1 MLEYLRI
8 RSFAIIEDV
17 ELDLGPGLSAITG
30 ETGAGKSILV
40 GALTGLRGA
49 RLTREYVRDGADQAT
64 VEAVLSR
71 DGFGA
76 ARDDGWGGEAGSEA
90 GDMEDDG
97 EGLLLTRTL
106 SASGRSRQRLDGEL
120 VTAKR
125 LAEVVGPRL
134 DISGQHDGQTLTDPS
149 THLGLLDSAGVSQK
163 IRDGV
168 SEAVA
173 AVVEGS
179 RRLGQLSLD
188 ERERASRLDLL
199 SYQLGELEAA
209 QPEPGEHA
217 SLDTERRR
225 LASATELEQAARGAL
240 GLLYEDE
247 GSAVDRIGRCERL
260 LGEAA
265 ELDPSLRELPE
276 RLSDARAQ
284 CDDVARELLSYAGSI
299 EGDPARLDAV
309 QTRLAELDRLRR
321 KHGVDVDDLADLR
334 DRLAA
339 EVDDLRCADE
349 RIEAL
354 RVELDRTRAV
364 AEEAARKLTTARKRA
379 ASRLAKAVEANLARL
394 GMPKA
399 RFLIR
404 PEPRTARKGDDPE
417 LVFDGR
423 RLGPRGWD
431 RVELLV
437 APNPGEDPLPLA
449 RTASGGELSRLMLA
463 IKLVLADR
471 DQVQTYVFDEVDAG
485 IGGVTA
491 DTVGLALAEV
501 ARHRQVLCI
510 THLPGIAAFADHHF
524 RVTKSDRGGRTHATI
539 TALPD
544 EERTEELARMIG
556 GAKVTKVTRAAA
568 AELLAS
574 AKKRRQQLK

>member
-1 MLEYLRI
+1 MIEYLRI
-8 RSFAIIEDV
+8 RNFAIIEDV
-17 ELDLGPGLSAITG
+17 ELELGPGLSAITG

-49 RLTREYVRDGADQAT
+49 RLSRDSVRDGAERAV

-71 DGFGA
+71 EGLSPEVA
-76 ARDDGWGGEAGSEA
+76 GGDREE
-90 GDMEDDG
+90 
-97 EGLLLTRTL
+97 EGLLLERTL
-106 SASGRSRQRLDGEL
+106 AGNGRSRQRLDGAL
-120 VTAKR
+120 VPAKR
-125 LAEVVGPRL
+125 LAEVVGPIL

-149 THLGLLDSAGVSQK
+149 THLALLDSAGVSAK
-163 IRDGV
+163 AREAV
-168 SEAVA
+168 LKAVA
-173 AVVEGS
+173 ALTEVSE
-179 RRLGQLSLD
+179 RLSQLSLD

-209 QPEPGEHA
+209 RPQAGEHA
-217 SLDTERRR
+217 ELEAERRR

-247 GSAVDRIGRCERL
+247 GSAVERLGRCERL

-265 ELDPSLRELPE
+265 ELDPDLRELPE
-276 RLSDARAQ
+276 RLAEARVL
-284 CDDVARELLSYAGSI
+284 CDDAARELLSYAGSI

-309 QTRLAELDRLRR
+309 ESRLSELDRLRR
-321 KHGVDVDDLADLR
+321 KHGVEVDELEALQQ
-334 DRLAA
+334 RLAV
-339 EVDDLRCADE
+339 EVEDLRCADE

-354 RVELDRTRAV
+354 RAELDQARGV
-364 AEEAARKLTTARKRA
+364 AAAAAKKLTTARKRA
-379 ASRLAKAVEANLARL
+379 ATRLSKAVEANLARL

-404 PEPRTARKGDDPE
+404 LEPLAARKGDDPE
-417 LVFDGR
+417 RVFDGR

-437 APNPGEDPLPLA
+437 APNPGEEPLPLA

-471 DQVQTYVFDEVDAG
+471 DRVQTYVFDEVDAG

-510 THLPGIAAFADHHF
+510 THLPGIAAFADHHY
-524 RVTKSDRGGRTHATI
+524 RVAKSDRKGRTHASI
-539 TALPD
+539 SALSD
-544 EERTEELARMIG
+544 TERTEELARMIG
-556 GAKVTKVTRAAA
+556 GAKVTKATRAAA
-568 AELLAS
+568 AELLVGAG
-574 AKKRRQQLK
+574 KRLRKLK

>member
-8 RSFAIIEDV
+8 RNFAIIEDV

-49 RLTREYVRDGADQAT
+49 RLARESVRDGGDQAV

-71 DGFGA
+71 DGLGVGEGDGDGTRGA
-76 ARDDGWGGEAGSEA
+76 ADAQ
-90 GDMEDDG
+90 
-97 EGLLLTRTL
+97 EGLVLKRTL
-106 SASGRSRQRLDGEL
+106 SANGRSRQRLDGEL
-120 VTAKR
+120 VPVRR
-125 LAEVVGPRL
+125 LVEVVGPRL

-149 THLGLLDSAGVSQK
+149 THLGLLDSAGVSPEN
-163 IRDGV
+163 R
-168 SEAVA
+168 EAVSG
-173 AVVEGS
+173 AVGALREAS
-179 RRLGQLSLD
+179 QRLAQLSMN

-209 QPEPGEHA
+209 RLEPGEHA
-217 SLDTERRR
+217 DLDTERRR

-247 GSAVDRIGRCERL
+247 GSAVERLGRCERV

-276 RLSDARAQ
+276 RLAEARAQ

-299 EGDPARLDAV
+299 EGDPARLDV
-309 QTRLAELDRLRR
+309 VESRLSELDRLRR
-321 KHGVDVDDLADLR
+321 KHGVDVDELAALR
-334 DRLAA
+334 DRIAT
-339 EVDDLRCADE
+339 EVEDLRFADE
-349 RIEAL
+349 RILAL
-354 RVELDRTRAV
+354 RAELDQARA
-364 AEEAARKLTTARKRA
+364 AAADAAKTLTTTRKRA
-379 ASRLAKAVEANLARL
+379 ATRLAKAVEANLARL

-404 PEPRTARKGDDPE
+404 LEPRMSRKGDDPE
-417 LVFDGR
+417 LIFDGR
-423 RLGPRGWD
+423 RLGPLGWD

-437 APNPGEDPLPLA
+437 APNPGEEPLPLA

-471 DQVQTYVFDEVDAG
+471 DRVQTYVFDEVDAG

-501 ARHRQVLCI
+501 ALHRQVLCI

-524 RVTKSDRGGRTHATI
+524 RVAKTDREGRTHATI
-539 TALPD
+539 TELS
-544 EERTEELARMIG
+544 EKERTEELARMIG
-556 GAKVTKVTRAAA
+556 GAKVTKATRAAA
-568 AELLAS
+568 AELIAG
-574 AKKRRQQLK
+574 AKKRRQRLEQKLK

>member
-8 RSFAIIEDV
+8 RNFAIIEDV
-17 ELDLGPGLSAITG
+17 ELELGPGLSAITG

-49 RLTREYVRDGADQAT
+49 RLTRESVRDGVDQAV

-71 DGFGA
+71 DGFAPDDADGS
-76 ARDDGWGGEAGSEA
+76 ARGDDGA
-90 GDMEDDG
+90 
-97 EGLLLTRTL
+97 EGLLLMRTL

-120 VTAKR
+120 VPAKR

-149 THLGLLDSAGVSQK
+149 THLGLLDSAGVSK
-163 IRDGV
+163 KALGGV
-168 SEAVA
+168 RVAVA
-173 AVVEGS
+173 ALVEAS
-179 RRLGQLSLD
+179 ERLAKLSMD
-188 ERERASRLDLL
+188 ERDRAARLDLL

-209 QPEPGEHA
+209 RPEPGEHVE
-217 SLDTERRR
+217 LDTERRR
-225 LASATELEQAARGAL
+225 LGSATELEQAARGAL

-247 GSAVDRIGRCERL
+247 GSAVERLGRCERM
-260 LGEAA
+260 LGDAA
-265 ELDPSLRELPE
+265 QLDPTLGELPE
-276 RLSDARAQ
+276 RLAEARAQ

-309 QTRLAELDRLRR
+309 ESRLSELDRLRR

-334 DRLAA
+334 DRIAA
-339 EVDDLRCADE
+339 EVEDLRCADE

-354 RVELDRTRAV
+354 RAELDRARS
-364 AEEAARKLTTARKRA
+364 AARDAAGKLTTARKRTA
-379 ASRLAKAVEANLARL
+379 TRLAKAVEANLARL

-399 RFLIR
+399 RFVIR
-404 PEPRTARKGDDPE
+404 LERRTSRKGDDPE

-423 RLGPRGWD
+423 RLGPQGWD

-437 APNPGEDPLPLA
+437 APNPGEEPLPLA

-471 DQVQTYVFDEVDAG
+471 DRVQTYVFDEVDAG

-524 RVTKSDRGGRTHATI
+524 QVSKSDRDGRTHATI
-539 TALPD
+539 TELSAKK
-544 EERTEELARMIG
+544 RTEELARMIG
-556 GAKVTKVTRAAA
+556 GAKVTKATRAAA
-568 AELLAS
+568 AELLAG
-574 AKKRRQQLK
+574 AKKRRQKLK